1 MRSGMRWVVM
11 LCLAMAGCVGWSQE
25 PGTAGASGGYS
36 RLNTWTVFTEYSP
49 TSSHIVL
56 GQSRNRILVTG
67 GGSYARRLVKT
78 ENTAFS
84 YVAEIR
90 PAVFLAD
97 PMQQTN
103 YISKEIVGPEAG
115 TVYSY
120 SSSYATEKCYRGSS
134 SGVYG
139 FQSGSGQPPA
149 EAIYAE
155 TYSCGWRWT
164 YGQIFVPLAMKYSL
178 RTRKPLQPFVTAFL
192 GYMYTSRP
200 VPIDDA
206 SPLNYVFGVG
216 AGLEVFRA
224 KGRSVSLEAR
234 LQHFSNKNTAPE
246 NPGTDNVMYRV
257 SYSFGR

>member
-56 GQSRNRILVTG
+56 GQSRNRILVTS

-90 PAVFLAD
+90 PAVFVAD

-149 EAIYAE
+149 EA
-155 TYSCGWRWT
+155 
-164 YGQIFVPLAMKYSL
+164 MKYSL

-224 KGRSVSLEAR
+224 KGRSLSLEAR